1 MRQPDVSDVAGAT
14 YVVDVHWRARVT
26 TTTMS
31 TSPTVLSHLHTLLTT
46 LRQQAPL
53 PYAPFL
59 HPYAPTGKGKGRDD
73 GRDVSRLFR
82 ELRDGIEGVRVVL
95 GGDGSLPV
103 DGDRERERTRLT
115 RVMKELYVFL
125 WPS

>member
-1 MRQPDVSDVAGAT
+1 MVT
-14 YVVDVHWRARVT
+14 INVHV

-31 TSPTVLSHLHTLLTT
+31 NSPTVLSHLHTLLTT

-59 HPYAPTGKGKGRDD
+59 HPYAPAGKGKARED

-95 GGDGSLPV
+95 GGEVQQPTH
-103 DGDRERERTRLT
+103 GDREKERTRLG
-115 RVMKELYVFL
+115 RVMKEL
-125 WPS
+125 